1 MFENLGGAELMLVLL
16 VILIFFGPKKI
27 PELAASF
34 GKGLRKFRDAKAG
47 MEEQFR
53 SAIKEPMAAMKEAQK
68 NFNADASTAKQG
80 FEKRVNAML
89 NDETQAMRD
98 SGEAVK
104 SQIEDAVRSLEA
116 SQQDQ
121 PPQIPLFTLPPE
133 EYKTSPQD
141 SVVEAVP
148 GGVKIHKLI

>member
-1 MFENLGGAELMLVLL
+1 MFENLGGAELMLVFL

-34 GKGLRKFRDAKAG
+34 GKGLRKFREAKQG

-53 SAIKEPMAAMKEAQK
+53 SAIKEPVEEMRKAQT
-68 NFNADASTAKQG
+68 NFNKDFAETRKG
-80 FEKRVNAML
+80 IEKRVNTML

-98 SGEAVK
+98 SGEVVK
-104 SQIEDAVRSLEA
+104 SQIEEAAKVLE
-116 SQQDQ
+116 DQ
-121 PPQIPLFTLPPE
+121 KPQMPLFTAPPN
-133 EYKTSPQD
+133 EYSAPATSEQT
-141 SVVEAVP
+141 VEAVP

>member
-1 MFENLGGAELMLVLL
+1 MFENLGGAELMLVFL

-98 SGEAVK
+98 SGE
-104 SQIEDAVRSLEA
+104 
-116 SQQDQ
+116 
-121 PPQIPLFTLPPE
+121 
-133 EYKTSPQD
+133 
-141 SVVEAVP
+141 
-148 GGVKIHKLI
+148 

>member
-1 MFENLGGAELMLVLL
+1 MFENLGGAELMLVFL

-53 SAIKEPMAAMKEAQK
+53 SAIKEPVAAIKDAQK
-68 NFNADASTAKQG
+68 NFNADATAAKQG

-89 NDETQAMRD
+89 NDETQTMRD
-98 SGEAVK
+98 SGDAVK
-104 SQIEDAVRSLEA
+104 SQIEAAVKSFEE
-116 SQQDQ
+116 SQQ
-121 PPQIPLFTLPPE
+121 PQIPLFTTPPN
-133 EYKTSPQD
+133 EYERAPEPPANATE
-141 SVVEAVP
+141 VVP

>member
-133 EYKTSPQD
+133 AYKTSPQE